1 MLRILAACLLP
12 CAMLSSLPAAATE
25 FSGLAQVRDD
35 GTLRLRGRTVH
46 LWGIRIPPTRRDCR
60 SFERPPTCAP
70 RAVLALDF
78 KVDGFVRCEEKFR
91 NADRSVTA
99 RCVVDYSAFDEGD
112 DLAAYLLNRGW
123 AVALPEA
130 PDDYRLREKVARANG
145 LGIWGLPL
153 VLEP

>member
-1 MLRILAACLLP
+1 MYRILAVIGLL
-12 CAMLSSLPAAATE
+12 ASLPAAATE

-35 GTLRLRGRTVH
+35 GSLRIRGRTVH
-46 LWGIRIPPTRRDCR
+46 LWGITIPPTREDCR

-70 RAVLALDF
+70 RAALALDF
-78 KVDGFVRCEEKFR
+78 KVDGFVRCEQKYR
-91 NADRSVTA
+91 NADQSVTA
-99 RCVVDYSAFDEGD
+99 RCVINYSAFDDGD

-130 PDDYRLREKVARANG
+130 PGEYHLREKVARANN

-153 VLEP
+153 ALEP